1 MPLPYGRQLI
11 EDDDIAAVVDV
22 LRGDW
27 LTTGPN
33 IAEFEAALAEEVG
46 AEHVVCCS
54 NGTTALHL
62 AALAQDLGPGQ
73 AAIVPSITFAATA
86 NAALYVGADVQFAD
100 VDPETGLMTADS
112 LEDAIAAA
120 GDIKPTIVLP
130 VHLNGQCVDMDA
142 IAATAR
148 ANDMRIVE
156 DASHALGS
164 SYRTKKG
171 DYARAGECRHGDAA
185 VFSFHPV
192 KTIAV
197 GEGGA
202 VTTNDAAAATNMRR
216 LRNHGMSKDS
226 TRFANHDL
234 AFATDGQANPWYY
247 EVGELGFNYRLTDIS
262 CALGLSQLAK
272 LDRFVARRRE
282 IVAQYN
288 NGLGDLSPRLKPVR
302 HQDDAHTGWHLYPVL
317 IDFEALSI
325 DRAEFIRRLSE
336 QGVGTQVHYVP
347 LHRQPLY
354 RRFTENRPPLPG
366 ADEYYS
372 KVLSIPLFPS
382 MTDDDASCVIGALH
396 DVMASC

>member
-1 MPLPYGRQLI
+1 MDYRIEKDTMGEVQVPADKYWGAQTQRSKENFKIGDGRMPI
-11 EDDDIAAVVDV
+11 E
-22 LRGDW
+22 
-27 LTTGPN
+27 
-33 IAEFEAALAEEVG
+33 
-46 AEHVVCCS
+46 
-54 NGTTALHL
+54 
-62 AALAQDLGPGQ
+62 
-73 AAIVPSITFAATA
+73 IVKAFGY
-86 NAALYVGADVQFAD
+86 L
-100 VDPETGLMTADS
+100 
-112 LEDAIAAA
+112 
-120 GDIKPTIVLP
+120 
-130 VHLNGQCVDMDA
+130 
-142 IAATAR
+142 
-148 ANDMRIVE
+148 
-156 DASHALGS
+156 
-164 SYRTKKG
+164 KK
-171 DYARAGECRHGDAA
+171 
-185 VFSFHPV
+185 
-192 KTIAV
+192 
-197 GEGGA
+197 
-202 VTTNDAAAATNMRR
+202 AAAATNMRR